1 MRNPRRAFYK
11 AADEE
16 RQEKQR
22 LANAT
27 NAYKKAHAKKT
38 DKGLVY
44 YTEDQR
50 RGIYEQAKSLGFSA
64 QDLEKMEYYLEP
76 EHWNQDEICRT
87 ENGSTI
93 DAVDLFYKAEQFLN
107 DNVQEKP
114 LRGKIFDVI
123 AFFGNDVNDIDE
135 EEELNDN

>member
-1 MRNPRRAFYK
+1 MGNPRRAFYK
-11 AADEE
+11 AAKKE
-16 RQEKQR
+16 RQKKQR
-22 LANAT
+22 LANVT
-27 NAYKKAHAKKT
+27 NAYNKAHAKKT

-50 RGIYEQAKSLGFSA
+50 KGIYEQARSLGFSP
-64 QDLEKMEYYLEP
+64 QDLEKMAYYLEP

-107 DNVQEKP
+107 DNAQKKP
-114 LRGKIFDVI
+114 LRGKLFDAI
-123 AFFGNDVNDIDE
+123 AFLGNDIDE